1 MGETLF
7 LANFKEIFCHD
18 KEDLRQSGYGSFWDK
33 IREGKFDILD
43 TETID
48 FNGIDACF
56 DNEAILFLLSHGFYM
71 QKKYKLCEE
80 AFETLHRMCF
90 IDSDCYSKEDINHE
104 YSCYGDIYRATI
116 THEEVINT
124 LKRIYRTNFIF
135 YESVLLGEFSLS
147 TDSHIQNIFKL
158 CSDSKDEGI
167 RAICCSK
174 ISNPKLFE
182 FDSSERIQKIVRLRT
197 TIDENINDLSDSER
211 DLFYE
216 ILAAKKNG
224 LFEINDG
231 LCTYDE
237 DKICVIILGNE
248 VFDYHCFVDDRDIY
262 CNIMDKRILVYD
274 LLQKII
280 KGEVKLRE
288 GSKYY
293 QSFCKMM
300 DGRKPRTK
308 KNL

>member
-1 MGETLF
+1 MTMGETLF
-7 LANFKEIFCHD
+7 LANFKDIFRHD
-18 KEDLRQSGYGSFWDK
+18 KEDLRRSGYGGFWDK

-56 DNEAILFLLSHGFYM
+56 DNEEVLFLLSHGFYM

-80 AFETLHRMCF
+80 AFEALHRMCF
-90 IDSDCYSKEDINHE
+90 IDSDCYTEEDINYE
-104 YSCYGDIYRATI
+104 YSCYADIYRATI
-116 THEEVINT
+116 TREEVINT
-124 LKRIYRTNFIF
+124 LKKIYRSNFIF

-147 TDSHIQNIFKL
+147 TDSHIQDIFKL
-158 CSDSKDEGI
+158 CSDSKDEEI

-216 ILAAKKNG
+216 ILAEEENG
-224 LFEINDG
+224 LFKIEDG

-237 DKICVIILGNE
+237 DKICVVISGNE
-248 VFDYHCFVDDRDIY
+248 VFDYSCFVDDRDIY

-280 KGEVKLRE
+280 KGEVKLKE

-300 DGRKPRTK
+300 GERKSQTK
-308 KNL
+308 